1 MGDYGGDDRGTSIK
15 NGYFPWPLLIGVALI
30 VAVIYAVLPAG
41 DSGPNS
47 VTVVGVSAPRP
58 AFGSYPG
65 LRVPVTPKPRIVAD
79 YRT

>member
-1 MGDYGGDDRGTSIK
+1 MGDYGGGDRATSI
-15 NGYFPWPLLIGVALI
+15 NGGRWPFVIGAALVIASIYIVFPTS
-30 VAVIYAVLPAG
+30 

-47 VTVVGVSAPRP
+47 MTVVGVTAPRP

-65 LRVPVTPKPRIVAD
+65 LRVPVTRRPQVVTP

>member
-15 NGYFPWPLLIGVALI
+15 GGYFHWSLLII
-30 VAVIYAVLPAG
+30 VTIYAFLPTAG
-41 DSGPNS
+41 SGPNS
-47 VTVVGVSAPRP
+47 VTVVGITAPRP

-65 LRVPVTPKPRIVAD
+65 LRVPVIQRPQVVAD

>member
-1 MGDYGGDDRGTSIK
+1 MGDYGGDDRDRAPRG
-15 NGYFPWPLLIGVALI
+15 GYFHWPLLIGAMLLG
-30 VAVIYAVLPAG
+30 AAIYAVFPSG

-47 VTVVGVSAPRP
+47 VTVIGVTAPRP

-65 LRVPVTPKPRIVAD
+65 LRVPVTRPTQTVAD

>member
-15 NGYFPWPLLIGVALI
+15 GGYFHWTLLIGALLII
-30 VAVIYAVLPAG
+30 VTIYVFLPTAG
-41 DSGPNS
+41 SGPNS
-47 VTVVGVSAPRP
+47 VTVVGITAPRP

-65 LRVPVTPKPRIVAD
+65 LRVPVIQRPQVVAD

>member
-1 MGDYGGDDRGTSIK
+1 MGGYGGDDRGTSVMG
-15 NGYFPWPLLIGVALI
+15 GYFPWSLVIGAALI
-30 VAVIYAVLPAG
+30 IVTVYAALPAG

-47 VTVVGVSAPRP
+47 MTVVGITAPRP

-65 LRVPVTPKPRIVAD
+65 LRVPVMRRPQVVAD

>member
-1 MGDYGGDDRGTSIK
+1 MGDYGGNEAPAITDRH
-15 NGYFPWPLLIGVALI
+15 FQWHLLIGAAL
-30 VAVIYAVLPAG
+30 ALAAIYAVLPAA

-47 VTVVGVSAPRP
+47 VTVVGVTAPRP

-65 LRVPVTPKPRIVAD
+65 LRVPVTPRPQAVAP

>member
-1 MGDYGGDDRGTSIK
+1 MGDYGGDDRSASIK
-15 NGYFPWPLLIGVALI
+15 GGYLHWPLLIGAALVI
-30 VAVIYAVLPAG
+30 AGIYAVLPAG

-47 VTVVGVSAPRP
+47 VTVVGITAPRP

-65 LRVPVTPKPRIVAD
+65 LRVPVMRRPQVVAD